1 MSACPTPCNGWTKL
15 PPAWGV
21 VVTEQKVNASVL
33 ITDEDAF
40 LKLERS
46 RLQALVARNMD
57 LARLLHA
64 IDFQLI
70 TPTGH
75 SYLRNQYLHEI
86 ETGQLKYIAWD
97 PEEMQIRM
105 HANVTLLRYQAR
117 LEVDSGRGQASIF
130 HCWHTDSY
138 ELIDGL
144 WQVVWSQA
152 TAIR

>member
-1 MSACPTPCNGWTKL
+1 MTERKINESAL
-15 PPAWGV
+15 
-21 VVTEQKVNASVL
+21 VT
-33 ITDEDAF
+33 DADAVR
-40 LKLERS
+40 KLERS
-46 RLQALVARNMD
+46 RLQALVERNME
-57 LARLLHA
+57 LARQLHA
-64 IDFQLI
+64 VDFQLI

-75 SYLRNQYLHEI
+75 LYLGDQYLDEI
-86 ETGQLKYIAWD
+86 ESGQLKYMAWD
-97 PEEMQIRM
+97 PEEMTVRM
-105 HANVTLLRYQAR
+105 HANVAMLRYQAR

>member
-1 MSACPTPCNGWTKL
+1 MTA
-15 PPAWGV
+15 
-21 VVTEQKVNASVL
+21 QKINASAR
-33 ITDEDAF
+33 ITGANAF
-40 LKLERS
+40 RELEQS
-46 RLQALVARNMD
+46 RLRALVERNME
-57 LARLLHA
+57 LARQLHA
-64 IDFQLI
+64 VDFQLI

-75 SYLRNQYLHEI
+75 QYVKDQYLDEI

>member
-1 MSACPTPCNGWTKL
+1 MSKFSL
-15 PPAWGV
+15 
-21 VVTEQKVNASVL
+21 QKINAAAL
-33 ITDEDAF
+33 TTDADAF
-40 LKLERS
+40 RKLERS
-46 RLQALVARNMD
+46 RLRALVERDMD
-57 LARLLHA
+57 LARQLHA
-64 IDFQLI
+64 ADFQLI

-75 SYLRNQYLHEI
+75 LYLGNQYLDEI
-86 ETGQLKYIAWD
+86 ETGQLKYVAWD
-97 PEEMQIRM
+97 PKEMEVRM
-105 HANVTLLRYQAR
+105 HASVAMLRYQAR

>member
-1 MSACPTPCNGWTKL
+1 MTERKINESAL
-15 PPAWGV
+15 
-21 VVTEQKVNASVL
+21 VT
-33 ITDEDAF
+33 DADAIR
-40 LKLERS
+40 KLERS
-46 RLQALVARNMD
+46 RLQALVERNME
-57 LARLLHA
+57 LARQLHA
-64 IDFQLI
+64 VDFQLI

-75 SYLRNQYLHEI
+75 LYLRDQYLDEI
-86 ETGQLKYIAWD
+86 ESGQLKYMAWD
-97 PEEMQIRM
+97 PEEMTVRM
-105 HANVTLLRYQAR
+105 HANVAMLRYQAR